1 MHARVATFE
10 GGNPEDIKRMVDEI
24 KNRSEDGPPEGVP
37 ASGIL
42 ILHNEDGKVHA
53 ITLFESE
60 EDLQQGHETLDQMD
74 PPEPG
79 AMGKRASVEMFEVGV
94 KRDL

>member
-10 GGNPEDIKRMVDEI
+10 GGEPNTIRGMVDEI
-24 KNRSEDGPPEGVP
+24 DRQAENGPPEGVP
-37 ASGIL
+37 ATGIL
-42 ILHNEDGKVHA
+42 ILHNAEGKVHA

-60 EDLQQGHETLDQMD
+60 EDLQQGHETLNSMD
-74 PPEPG
+74 PPERG
-79 AMGKRASVEMFEVGV
+79 GMGKRSSVETFEVGV

>member
-10 GGNPEDIKRMVDEI
+10 GGNPDDIRRMVGEI
-24 KNRSEDGPPEGVP
+24 ERQSEDGPPEGVP
-37 ASGIL
+37 ATGLL
-42 ILHNEDGKVHA
+42 ILHNADGTVLA

-60 EDLQQGHETLDQMD
+60 DDLRQGDETLSAMD

-79 AMGKRASVEMFEVGV
+79 AMGRRTAVEMFEVGV
-94 KRDL
+94 KRDM